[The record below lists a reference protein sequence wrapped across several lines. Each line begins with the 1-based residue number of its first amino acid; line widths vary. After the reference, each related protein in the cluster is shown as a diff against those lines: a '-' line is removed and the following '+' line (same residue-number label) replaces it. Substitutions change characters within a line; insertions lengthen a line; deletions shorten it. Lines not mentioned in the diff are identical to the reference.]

1 VVVVVVVMAIK
12 SLQYMRYGSRGYI
25 LVVDD
30 VKTGLDRLQPHRR
43 SCWRGTP
50 LQVGG
55 VDLW

>member
-1 VVVVVVVMAIK
+1 MAIK